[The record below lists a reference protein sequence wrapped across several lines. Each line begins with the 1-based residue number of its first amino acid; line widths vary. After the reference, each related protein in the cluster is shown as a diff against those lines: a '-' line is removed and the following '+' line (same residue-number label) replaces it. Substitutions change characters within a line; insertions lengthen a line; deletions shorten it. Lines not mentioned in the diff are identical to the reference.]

1 VDRGPVRPFL
11 LLSTRPEDDAADAE
25 YTSFLQFG
33 GLDSSELVRFRM
45 EQAPLPELDLDAY
58 SGIFLGGSPYNSSDP
73 EKSDLQ
79 LRVEADLRRLLDHVV
94 PRDYPF
100 FGACYGVGTLGLH
113 AGGVVDSTYSEPVS
127 AVEVR
132 LTPEGRADP
141 LLAQMPEV
149 FAAYVGH
156 KEALSS
162 LPPGAVLLATAD
174 SCPVQMFRLGRHMYA
189 TQFHP
194 ELDEDAIVARI
205 RVYANHGY
213 FPPDTRD
220 AVIRG
225 VRGAPVHAAHDLLS
239 AFVQRYARV

>member
-1 VDRGPVRPFL
+1 MKPFL
-11 LLSTRPEDDAADAE
+11 LLSTRPETDAADAE
-25 YTSFLQFG
+25 YASFLQFG
-33 GLDSSELVRFRM
+33 GLEAAELVRFRL
-45 EQAPLPELDLDAY
+45 EQAPMPELDLEQY
-58 SGIFLGGSPYNSSDP
+58 SGIFLGGSPFNSSEP
-73 EKSDLQ
+73 EKSELQ
-79 LRVEADLRRLLDHVV
+79 RRVEADLRRLLDQVV

-141 LLAQMPEV
+141 LLATMPDS

-174 SCPVQMFRLGRHMYA
+174 SCPVQMFRLGENLYA

-220 AVIRG
+220 AVISS
-225 VRGAPVHAAHDLLS
+225 VRGAPVRSAHDLLS
-239 AFVQRYARV
+239 AFVRRYRRD